1 MTAAPQGPAPSRDGA
16 AGRGLGRRRVWKPPD
31 MLNILHTNA
40 RVAVIRAI
48 RIALVCV
55 FLVLVGRHY
64 HAGLGFTEL
73 LILPEDGHAFETSAL
88 QAVPHYHH
96 PPANAYD
103 GQFYVQLALD
113 PLLKDPRLD
122 RALDNPQ
129 YRVRRILFSWT
140 AWLMGLGR
148 PAWIV
153 HAYTVQ
159 NVVVWLILAWWLA
172 RRYAAD
178 DWRGLA
184 VWIAVMFTHGLM
196 ASVRLALLDGPS
208 LLVIALAVTLSER
221 GHPIVSA
228 LLVGIGGLGRETN
241 LLAASALGGTL
252 SRPRRP
258 LLTLAVAAILV
269 MAPFALW
276 LDYLRSIFRDTVLAS
291 GGPVT
296 WPFTV
301 FAGQW
306 LSAVH
311 AGLRGQTLHFGHVVA
326 LLSLTV
332 QAVYLVLRASPRN
345 PWWRLGIT
353 YAVLMVSIAFAVWE
367 GDPGAATRT
376 ILPMTLAFNM
386 LLPSTRSFW
395 PWLIAGN
402 LTTLLAW
409 RTLA

>member
-1 MTAAPQGPAPSRDGA
+1 MLHAN
-16 AGRGLGRRRVWKPPD
+16 GR
-31 MLNILHTNA
+31 A
-40 RVAVIRAI
+40 VAIRAI
-48 RIALVCV
+48 RIALACG
-55 FLVLVGRHY
+55 FLLMVGRHY

-73 LILPEDGHAFETSAL
+73 LILPEDGHAFETPAL

-96 PPANAYD
+96 PPTHAYD

-113 PLLKDPRLD
+113 PLLNDPRLD
-122 RALDNPQ
+122 RALDNPP
-129 YRVRRILFSWT
+129 YRARRILFSWS
-140 AWLMGLGR
+140 AWLLGLGR

-159 NVVVWLILAWWLA
+159 NIVFWLFLALWLA
-172 RRYAAD
+172 RRYPAD

-184 VWIAVMFTHGLM
+184 VWIAVMFTHGLL
-196 ASVRLALLDGPS
+196 ASVRMALLDGPS
-208 LLVIALAVTLSER
+208 LLTIALAVTLSER
-221 GHPIVSA
+221 GRPIGSA
-228 LLVGIGGLGRETN
+228 LLIGIAGLGRETN

-258 LLTLAVAAILV
+258 LLTIAAVAFLIV
-269 MAPFALW
+269 APVALW
-276 LDYLRSIFRDTVLAS
+276 FDYLRSVYRDTVLAS

-301 FAGQW
+301 FADQW
-306 LSAVH
+306 WSVVR
-311 AGLRGQTLHFGHVVA
+311 AGARGQRLPFGHVAA
-326 LLSLTV
+326 LVSLTV
-332 QAVYLVLRASPRN
+332 QAGYLVARAEPRN
-345 PWWRLGIT
+345 PWWRLGIA
-353 YAVLMVSIAFAVWE
+353 YAALLVSISVPVWE

-395 PWLIAGN
+395 PWLLAGN

-409 RTLA
+409 RTLV